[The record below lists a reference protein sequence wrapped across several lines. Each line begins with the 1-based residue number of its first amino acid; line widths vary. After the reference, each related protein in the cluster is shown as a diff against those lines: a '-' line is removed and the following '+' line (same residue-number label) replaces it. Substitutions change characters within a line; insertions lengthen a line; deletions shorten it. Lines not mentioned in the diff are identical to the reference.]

1 MNRILCL
8 KYYVFIYITL
18 IKLIYADDD
27 PILNSWIKSN
37 GMGYSD
43 IVSNVD
49 KVEYNNEYVYIHTS
63 GIPSYEIG
71 LLFSFFFELNICL
84 NNYFCNIH
92 VGPWSKDAN
101 TPRNIDSIYKFI
113 RNPSVAERK
122 TKSPLGT
129 LLLL

>member
-1 MNRILCL
+1 M
-8 KYYVFIYITL
+8 
-18 IKLIYADDD
+18 
-27 PILNSWIKSN
+27 KSVC
-37 GMGYSD
+37 YL
-43 IVSNVD
+43 V
-49 KVEYNNEYVYIHTS
+49 
-63 GIPSYEIG
+63 
-71 LLFSFFFELNICL
+71 FFFRIKYLFEIYL
-84 NNYFCNIH
+84 YNIH